1 MGRFSANCTELIMPA
16 SAKTTILNVDDHEA
30 GRYARSRALR
40 NAGFEVL
47 EASSGAEALHLVNSK
62 HPPLVLLDINLP
74 DMTGYDVCRQIKSD
88 SATSGILVVHVSA
101 TFVKGSD
108 QRRGLEGGADGYL
121 AEPVDPDVL
130 VATVN
135 AYLRL
140 RSAEEA
146 LRESEERFR
155 AAFEDA
161 PIGMALVNSDHK
173 IFRANKALSEML
185 GYSPDELSDLCID
198 ELALPEEREK
208 ASSLLKQLFS
218 GEIDGY
224 QLERRCL
231 NKNHAVIWIN
241 LIGRAVRN
249 ADGKILYGL
258 VMAENISGR
267 KRSEEERDRLLA
279 AEQKARSNAEAANR
293 AKDQFLATV
302 SHELRTPLGAILG
315 WARVLHNPTSDPQTT
330 ARGLEA
336 IERNATAQAQLIED
350 ILDVS
355 RIISGKLRL
364 ISQIVDLTS
373 VVRAAVDSI
382 KPAVE
387 GRRIR
392 LATRLN
398 ASAVSV
404 RGDPNRLQQVI
415 WNLLSNAVKFS
426 PEGGQVEVGVE
437 LADPHHV
444 EVTVVDAGHGIP
456 AAFLPHM
463 FEPFR
468 QADASTTRRQG
479 GLGLGLSIVKQ
490 LVELHGGTI
499 EAVSEGEG
507 KGATLRLR
515 LPVAAQDAE
524 AETVPQGA
532 DTTRKRSRPELP
544 MKLPRLL
551 EGIKVLV
558 VDDEPDARDL
568 LDFILQKAGATV
580 ELAASTGEA
589 LELLQISRPDIL
601 VADIGMPGEDGYEL
615 IRKVRALPPQ
625 AFAQLPALA
634 LTAYARAEERAQA
647 FSAGFQSHM
656 TKPAEPAELIA
667 TIARMLEEAGKAKG
681 LGQSS

>member
-1 MGRFSANCTELIMPA
+1 MLTLT
-16 SAKTTILNVDDHEA
+16 KTTILNVDDHEA

-47 EASSGAEALHLVNSK
+47 EASSGAEALQLVNSQR
-62 HPPLVLLDINLP
+62 PTLVLLDINLP
-74 DMTGYDVCRQIKSD
+74 DMTGYEVCRQIKAA
-88 SATSGILVVHVSA
+88 SATSGILVLHVSA

-108 QRRGLEGGADGYL
+108 QKRGLEGGADGYL

-130 VATVN
+130 VATVK

-140 RSAEEA
+140 RSTEEA

-161 PIGMALVNSDHK
+161 PIGMALVNFDHK
-173 IFRANKALSEML
+173 VFRANKALSEIL
-185 GYSPDELSDLCID
+185 GCAPEELSGLSID
-198 ELALPEEREK
+198 ELGLPEEAEK
-208 ASSLLKQLFS
+208 SSMPLTQLFT
-218 GEIDGY
+218 GETDGY
-224 QLERRCL
+224 QLERRCRS
-231 NKNHAVIWIN
+231 KKRDVIWIN
-241 LIGRAVRN
+241 LIGRAVRDS
-249 ADGKILYGL
+249 DGKILYGL
-258 VMAENISGR
+258 VMAENISER
-267 KRSEEERDRLLA
+267 KRSEEQRERLLA
-279 AEQKARSNAEAANR
+279 AEQKARSDAEAANR

-315 WARVLHNPTSDPQTT
+315 WARILRNQTNDPKTT

-336 IERNATAQAQLIED
+336 IERNATVQAQLIED

-364 ISQIVDLTS
+364 LPQNVELTA

-387 GRRIR
+387 ARRIR
-392 LATRLN
+392 LETKLN
-398 ASAVSV
+398 SPAVTV
-404 RGDPNRLQQVI
+404 RGDPSRLQQVI

-426 PEGGQVEVGVE
+426 PEGGKVQLGLE
-437 LADPHHV
+437 LAGPHHV

-468 QADASTTRRQG
+468 QADASTTRRYG

-499 EAVSEGEG
+499 DAVSEGEG
-507 KGATLRLR
+507 KGATLRLT
-515 LPVAAQDAE
+515 LPVHAQDAE
-524 AETVPQGA
+524 AETVPQ
-532 DTTRKRSRPELP
+532 DPETTRKRSRPELP
-544 MKLPRLL
+544 IKLPRLL

-558 VDDEPDARDL
+558 VDDELDARDL

-580 ELAASTGEA
+580 ELAASTAEA
-589 LELLQISRPDIL
+589 LELLGVSQPDLL

-615 IRKVRALPPQ
+615 IRRVRASSQ
-625 AFAQLPALA
+625 AFALLPAMA

-647 FSAGFQSHM
+647 FSAGFQFHM
-656 TKPAEPAELIA
+656 TKPVEPAELIA
-667 TIARMLEEAGKAKG
+667 TIARMLEEARTVKG